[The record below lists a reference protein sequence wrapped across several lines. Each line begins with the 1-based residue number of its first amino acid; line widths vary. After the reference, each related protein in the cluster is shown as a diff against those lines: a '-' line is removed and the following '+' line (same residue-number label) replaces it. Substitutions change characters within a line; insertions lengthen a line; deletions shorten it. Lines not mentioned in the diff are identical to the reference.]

1 MDPTTLPPENESGPD
16 VSGRTARVSPRGRF
30 TKLLVLLLALIV
42 ISPIVQLYFQVRWF
56 EELLFTAVLMWSV
69 YSLEFDR
76 RLLAPAGLLA
86 LPGVALMWLGAH
98 RAEWAAL
105 GAHVC
110 LAAFLVFVIVAILR
124 FIFGRRE
131 IEPDTI
137 AGSIV
142 VFLLMAVM
150 WSLVYRAI
158 DIVDPGSF
166 SLNNRLTPLAPEDFR
181 YFSLITI
188 TTVGY
193 GDIAPVGPIARAF
206 AMLEAVIGQMYLVIL
221 VSWLVGM
228 YVSRRSSNP
237 RPGG

>member
-1 MDPTTLPPENESGPD
+1 MDTSAPFADKGPPPAAIARQSRVLP
-16 VSGRTARVSPRGRF
+16 RRRF
-30 TKLLVLLLALIV
+30 MKLLVLLLALIV
-42 ISPIVQLYFQVRWF
+42 IAPIVQRYYQVRWF
-56 EELLFTAVLMWSV
+56 EELMLTAVLMWSV

-110 LAAFLVFVIVAILR
+110 IAAFLVFVIVAILR
-124 FIFGRRE
+124 YIFSRLE

-142 VFLLMAVM
+142 VFLLMALA
-150 WSLVYRAI
+150 WAFAYRAVEVI
-158 DIVDPGSF
+158 DPGSF
-166 SLNNRLTPLAPEDFR
+166 SLNNRSAPLAPGDFR

-228 YVSRRSSNP
+228 YVSRRSSEP
-237 RPGG
+237 RQDG